1 MQIGFL
7 FGGQGGQTTTM
18 SAHLYENFPKYRAI
32 IDLASTILGYDVLAK
47 LQDEAALKTTKY
59 TQPLV
64 VAHSYGLYECVKD
77 QFAKP
82 SATLGLS
89 LGEYTALIASGALD
103 FVDGLRLV
111 AKRGQLM
118 QDAVEQTPGTMAA
131 VMTEDFQLVEKTLA
145 DICSTGEQVYPANY
159 NSKQQLVI
167 GGTTAGVQQAIRD
180 LTAVGIKRIIPLNV
194 AGAFH
199 TPLLTSI
206 QAEFTD
212 VLANVTINE
221 PQFTVFS
228 NTTKTAFTSANVKE
242 ILVKQLVSPTYFAQ
256 DLELM
261 AQAGVEH
268 FIEFGPD
275 NTLSKFV
282 RKTIKDSQR
291 SSVYDF
297 TSLEKIMGENYAVN
311 G

>member
-1 MQIGFL
+1 MQVGFL
-7 FGGQGGQTTTM
+7 FGGQGGQNTTM

-32 IDLASTILGYDVLAK
+32 IDLSSTVLGYDVLAK
-47 LQDEAALKTTKY
+47 LQDETALKTTKY

-64 VAHSYGLYECVKD
+64 VAHSYGLYEVAKD
-77 QFAKP
+77 QFTAP
-82 SATLGLS
+82 VAALGLS
-89 LGEYTALIASGALD
+89 LGEYTALIASGALN

-131 VMTEDFQLVEKTLA
+131 VMTEDFQLVEKVLTA
-145 DICSTGEQVYPANY
+145 ICATGEQVYSANY
-159 NSKQQLVI
+159 NSSQQLVI
-167 GGTTAGVQQAIRD
+167 GGTTTGVQQAMVA
-180 LTAVGIKRIIPLNV
+180 LGEAGIKRIIPLNV

-199 TPLLTSI
+199 TPLLASI

-228 NTTKTAFTSANVKE
+228 NTTKTAFTSANVRE

-256 DLELM
+256 DLILM

-268 FIEFGPD
+268 FVEFGPD
-275 NTLSKFV
+275 NTLSKFA

-291 SSVYDF
+291 SSVFDF
-297 TSLEKIMGENYAVN
+297 ASLEKVMGENNAVN